1 MRLTGQVSKSSPGGR
16 GPAPFEEESSSATHP
31 AATGVAGCQSAR
43 TQQDAWCKV
52 DYFVDT
58 PPLTVDTAPANSR
71 ALLLPCSGDDA
82 LKRR

>member
-1 MRLTGQVSKSSPGGR
+1 MDALNKPSIKSSPGAR

-52 DYFVDT
+52 DYLGAADG
-58 PPLTVDTAPANSR
+58 ARNSCAR
-71 ALLLPCSGDDA
+71 AGGD
-82 LKRR
+82 R